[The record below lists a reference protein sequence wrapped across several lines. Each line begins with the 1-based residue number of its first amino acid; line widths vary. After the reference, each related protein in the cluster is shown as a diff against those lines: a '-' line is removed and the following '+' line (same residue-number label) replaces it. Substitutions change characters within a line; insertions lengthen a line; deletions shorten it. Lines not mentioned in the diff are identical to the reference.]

1 MGFRFM
7 AFEACGGTAAARPLG
22 GSPLEICP
30 TGGTQPGSSRKPRY
44 SGRPLTGRF
53 GPPQYPAVAVKV
65 TRPSSPSG
73 LLTETE
79 RAALRRPVFPLRA
92 AIVYSKPTWQPHSR
106 YYGSLLLVSSGA
118 YNHSTAGLQRTFQM
132 SQATGVETARQ
143 AQELHIFHDVA
154 KALTSS
160 LDLDSILQT
169 IMEKMAE
176 YFRPDTWSLLMV
188 DEQKMELYFAIAVGK
203 ASEALKSVRLK
214 VGEGIAGH
222 VAKYGEKLIVP
233 DVRSDKRFAKRIDHV
248 TQWETQ
254 SIICIPLRSKLRVLG
269 VIQLV
274 NVDMKNF
281 TEQESFFLQSLCDYA
296 AIAIE
301 NARAVEKIQELTITD
316 DCTGLYNARHLYK
329 TLETEVYRSARFGY
343 EFSVLFIDLDHFKQ
357 VNDTHGHLI
366 GSKLLAEIGY
376 LIKAQ
381 LRLIDFAFRYGG
393 DEFVVLLPQT
403 GKDSALVVA
412 RRLRDSLRSS
422 CFCKEE
428 GLNLN
433 VRASIGLATYP
444 HDAKTPH
451 DVIRRADEMMYM
463 VKNSTRDNI
472 GIAQRGVEK

>member
-1 MGFRFM
+1 
-7 AFEACGGTAAARPLG
+7 
-22 GSPLEICP
+22 
-30 TGGTQPGSSRKPRY
+30 
-44 SGRPLTGRF
+44 
-53 GPPQYPAVAVKV
+53 
-65 TRPSSPSG
+65 
-73 LLTETE
+73 
-79 RAALRRPVFPLRA
+79 
-92 AIVYSKPTWQPHSR
+92 
-106 YYGSLLLVSSGA
+106 
-118 YNHSTAGLQRTFQM
+118 M
-132 SQATGVETARQ
+132 SQAAGVEAARQ

-248 TQWETQ
+248 TPWETQ

>member
-1 MGFRFM
+1 
-7 AFEACGGTAAARPLG
+7 
-22 GSPLEICP
+22 
-30 TGGTQPGSSRKPRY
+30 
-44 SGRPLTGRF
+44 LT
-53 GPPQYPAVAVKV
+53 
-65 TRPSSPSG
+65 S
-73 LLTETE
+73 
-79 RAALRRPVFPLRA
+79 
-92 AIVYSKPTWQPHSR
+92 H
-106 YYGSLLLVSSGA
+106 
-118 YNHSTAGLQRTFQM
+118 
-132 SQATGVETARQ
+132 ATGAEAARQ

-176 YFRPDTWSLLMV
+176 HFRPDTWSLLMV
-188 DEQKMELYFAIAVGK
+188 DEEKNELYFAIAVGT
-203 ASEALKSVRLK
+203 ASEALKNVRLK

-233 DVRSDKRFAKRIDHV
+233 DVRGDKRFAKRIDEV

-254 SIICIPLRSKLRVLG
+254 SIICVPLRSKLRVLG

-274 NVDMKNF
+274 NVEMVNF
-281 TEQESFFLQSLCDYA
+281 THEEQFFLQALCDYA

-403 GKDSALVVA
+403 SKDAALVVA
-412 RRLRDSLRSS
+412 RRLRDSLRASM
-422 CFCKEE
+422 FCKEE

-433 VRASIGLATYP
+433 VRASMGLATYP
-444 HDAKTPH
+444 HDAKSPN
-451 DVIRRADEMMYM
+451 DIIRQADEMMYM
-463 VKNSTRDNI
+463 VKNSTRDSI
-472 GIAQRGVEK
+472 GVAQRGVEE

>member
-1 MGFRFM
+1 MSN
-7 AFEACGGTAAARPLG
+7 AA
-22 GSPLEICP
+22 
-30 TGGTQPGSSRKPRY
+30 
-44 SGRPLTGRF
+44 
-53 GPPQYPAVAVKV
+53 
-65 TRPSSPSG
+65 
-73 LLTETE
+73 
-79 RAALRRPVFPLRA
+79 
-92 AIVYSKPTWQPHSR
+92 
-106 YYGSLLLVSSGA
+106 GA
-118 YNHSTAGLQRTFQM
+118 
-132 SQATGVETARQ
+132 ETARQ
-143 AQELHIFHDVA
+143 NQELSIFHDVA

-188 DEQKMELYFAIAVGK
+188 DEQKNELYFAIAVGT
-203 ASEALKSVRLK
+203 ASEALKNVRLK

-233 DVRSDKRFAKRIDHV
+233 DVRADKRFSNRIDKM

-254 SIICIPLRSKLRVLG
+254 SIICVPLKSKLRVLG

-274 NVDMKNF
+274 NVDMNHF
-281 TEQESFFLQSLCDYA
+281 TEAESFFLQSLSDYA

-301 NARAVEKIQELTITD
+301 NARSVERIQELTITD

-329 TLETEVYRSARFGY
+329 TLESEVYRSSRFGY

-403 GKDSALVVA
+403 SKDAALVVA
-412 RRLRDSLRSS
+412 RRLRDSLRAS

-433 VRASIGLATYP
+433 VRASMGLATYP
-444 HDAKTPH
+444 HDAKSPH
-451 DVIRRADEMMYM
+451 DIIRQADEMMYM

-472 GIAQRGVEK
+472 GIAQRGLEK

>member
-1 MGFRFM
+1 
-7 AFEACGGTAAARPLG
+7 
-22 GSPLEICP
+22 
-30 TGGTQPGSSRKPRY
+30 
-44 SGRPLTGRF
+44 
-53 GPPQYPAVAVKV
+53 
-65 TRPSSPSG
+65 
-73 LLTETE
+73 
-79 RAALRRPVFPLRA
+79 
-92 AIVYSKPTWQPHSR
+92 
-106 YYGSLLLVSSGA
+106 
-118 YNHSTAGLQRTFQM
+118 M
-132 SQATGVETARQ
+132 SQATGAETARQ
-143 AQELHIFHDVA
+143 NQELGIYHDVA

-169 IMEKMAE
+169 IIEKMAE
-176 YFRPDTWSLLMV
+176 YFRPENWSLLMV
-188 DEQKMELYFAIAVGK
+188 DEQKQELYFAIAVGPK
-203 ASEALKSVRLK
+203 AEALKNLRLK
-214 VGEGIAGH
+214 IGEGIAGH
-222 VAKYGEKLIVP
+222 VAKYGKQEIVP
-233 DVRSDKRFAKRIDHV
+233 DVRADRRFAKRIDEF

-254 SIICIPLRSKLRVLG
+254 SIICVPLRSKLRVQG
-269 VIQLV
+269 VIQLI
-274 NVDMKNF
+274 NVDMAHF
-281 TEQESFFLQSLCDYA
+281 GDQESFFLQSLCDYA

-301 NARAVEKIQELTITD
+301 NARAFERIQELTITD

-422 CFCKEE
+422 AFCKEE

-433 VRASIGLATYP
+433 VRASMGLATYP
-444 HDAKTPH
+444 HDAKAPH
-451 DVIRRADEMMYM
+451 DIIRQADEMMYM

>member
-1 MGFRFM
+1 M
-7 AFEACGGTAAARPLG
+7 A
-22 GSPLEICP
+22 
-30 TGGTQPGSSRKPRY
+30 
-44 SGRPLTGRF
+44 
-53 GPPQYPAVAVKV
+53 
-65 TRPSSPSG
+65 
-73 LLTETE
+73 
-79 RAALRRPVFPLRA
+79 
-92 AIVYSKPTWQPHSR
+92 
-106 YYGSLLLVSSGA
+106 
-118 YNHSTAGLQRTFQM
+118 
-132 SQATGVETARQ
+132 QATGAETARQ
-143 AQELHIFHDVA
+143 TQELHIFHDVA

-188 DEQKMELYFAIAVGK
+188 DEPKMELYFAIAVG
-203 ASEALKSVRLK
+203 EAADTLKNVRLK

-222 VAKYGEKLIVP
+222 VAKYGEKLVVP
-233 DVRSDKRFAKRIDHV
+233 DVRADKMFSKRIDEV
-248 TQWETQ
+248 TQLETH
-254 SIICIPLRSKLRVLG
+254 SIICVPLKSKLRVLG

-274 NVDMKNF
+274 NVDMAHF
-281 TEQESFFLQSLCDYA
+281 THEEEFFLQALCDYA

-301 NARAVEKIQELTITD
+301 NARSVEKIQELTITD
-316 DCTGLYNARHLYK
+316 DCTGLFNARHLYK

-343 EFSVLFIDLDHFKQ
+343 EFSVLFIDLDHFKS

-403 GKDSALVVA
+403 GKDQALVVA
-412 RRLRDSLRSS
+412 HRLRDSLRAS

-433 VRASIGLATYP
+433 VRASMGLATYP
-444 HDAKTPH
+444 HDAKSPH
-451 DVIRRADEMMYM
+451 DIIRQADEMMYM

-472 GIAQRGVEK
+472 GIAQRGVEQ